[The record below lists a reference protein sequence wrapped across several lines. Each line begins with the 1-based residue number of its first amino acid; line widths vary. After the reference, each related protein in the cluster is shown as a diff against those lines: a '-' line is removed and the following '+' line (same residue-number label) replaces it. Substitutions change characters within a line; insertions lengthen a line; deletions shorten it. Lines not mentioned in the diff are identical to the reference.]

1 MGTVSKKKELNL
13 GEAKISR
20 LLLTFAIPSIL
31 SHLVASIYNIV
42 DQIFIGQVLG
52 TSGNAASQAAYMF
65 VLLMTA
71 FYVFIACGTA
81 SRFSLMQGQG
91 ASKKKLG
98 QVIGNGFFLLIAVGI
113 VLAVVTVL
121 ARSPLLNLFGAKN
134 GTIAHDYAMTYTWI
148 IAIGMPFQMFGAGGA
163 IIIRADKSPNY
174 SMFVTLS
181 GAIINIGLDALFMY
195 PLDMGIAGAALA
207 TIIGQVFS
215 AGMCAAYFFRF
226 KSIRFR
232 FKYFRPR
239 WDAMKE
245 IMKLGLSAGLM
256 QLAIMIVSTV
266 INNQL
271 SKYGGT
277 SLIEGFTGEVPAE
290 YIEAHTVEGII
301 DYEAAMAEYGSATAI
316 AVAGVVS
323 KVDSIFNAIIVGIAQ
338 SCQPV
343 FGYNYGAK
351 KYKRVRNSFLYVV
364 GVAFCVGVV
373 ATILFQTIPVPILH
387 IFKSGTDELYD
398 HFGTQYL
405 RIYMAAVSVV
415 SIPISV
421 SNFFPSLGMPKRG
434 IVASIARQVFFQL
447 PLIYLLPLALGMN
460 GILYAGFIADSCAAI
475 TTAAIVIPLLVK
487 LGHMPDEATPGQSPA
502 APEYAETQDAGGTE
516 DGPFTEPAP
525 EDVTL

>member
-1 MGTVSKKKELNL
+1 MATASKKKELNL

-31 SHLVASIYNIV
+31 SHLVASLYNII
-42 DQIFIGQVLG
+42 DQIFIGQKLG

-81 SRFSLMQGQG
+81 SKFSLMQGQG
-91 ASKKKLG
+91 ESKKKIG
-98 QVIGNGFFLLIAVGI
+98 RVIGNGFFLLIATGI
-113 VLAVVTVL
+113 VLAVITVL
-121 ARSPLLNLFGAKN
+121 ARSPLLDLFGASK
-134 GTIAHDYAMTYTWI
+134 GSIAHDYAMTYTWI

-163 IIIRADKSPNY
+163 IIIRADKSPGY

-207 TIIGQVFS
+207 TIIGQFFS

-232 FKYFRPR
+232 FKYLRPR
-239 WDAMKE
+239 WESMKD
-245 IMKLGLSAGLM
+245 ILRLGLSAGLM

-266 INNQL
+266 INSQL

-277 SLIEGFTGEVPAE
+277 SLIEGVKYSDIPDE
-290 YIEAHTVEGII
+290 YITAHTVEGIV
-301 DYEAAMAEYGSATAI
+301 DYEAALSEYGSATAI

-364 GVAFCVGVV
+364 GVSLCVGIV

-387 IFKSGTDELYD
+387 IFKSGTDDLYNK
-398 HFGTQYL
+398 FGSQYL

-415 SIPISV
+415 SIPICV

-447 PLIYLLPLALGMN
+447 PLIFLLPLALGMT
-460 GILYAGFIADSCAAI
+460 GILYAGFIADSAAAI

-487 LGHMPDEATPGQSPA
+487 LGKLPDGANP
-502 APEYAETQDAGGTE
+502 DGTM
-516 DGPFTEPAP
+516 PAP
-525 EDVTL
+525 EENTAETLPAGDPGPQSGEISIAS